1 MPAPA
6 RMASLRG
13 AMHRGGGQTLQGS
26 AKMRALAQLARQR
39 GEKHRGGGQIL
50 RCGAAM
56 RALARLAR
64 PRRRGGGQTLRC
76 SATMHATSRLGR
88 LRGARHCARRR
99 AYEKILRLAM
109 QHEDACTC
117 KAGTTARCNAP
128 WRWPNLAVQRED
140 EAPAR
145 LARQRGVRHRGGGQT
160 LRCSATIHATSRLAR
175 LRGTRHCACGN
186 LVAQREDACTCK
198 TSRTARCK
206 VPCLRRILRCS
217 TTMLAPVRLARL
229 RGAMHRGGDQTL

>member
-1 MPAPA
+1 
-6 RMASLRG
+6 
-13 AMHRGGGQTLQGS
+13 
-26 AKMRALAQLARQR
+26 
-39 GEKHRGGGQIL
+39 
-50 RCGAAM
+50 
-56 RALARLAR
+56 
-64 PRRRGGGQTLRC
+64 
-76 SATMHATSRLGR
+76 
-88 LRGARHCARRR
+88 
-99 AYEKILRLAM
+99 M

-160 LRCSATIHATSRLAR
+160 LRCSATIRALARLARQRGARHRGGGQPLRCSATIHATSRLAR

-217 TTMLAPVRLARL
+217 ATMRALARVVRQCGARHRGGGQTLRYSATIHATSRLARL
-229 RGAMHRGGDQTL
+229 RGARHCACGNLVAQCEDACIARRPGLRGARCRACEKSCDAARRCLNL